1 MHRFLPR
8 TGLWQH
14 RDFKRLWAGQTVS
27 MFGSMV
33 SNIAIPFAAIIELDA
48 TPFDIAALRVAQ
60 VAPAF
65 LVGLVA
71 GAIADRMQRRPLM
84 IGADAMRAVLLALIP
99 LAALLDSLSI
109 WLLVAVSASVSVCSV
124 MFDVTYQAYLP
135 SLVGRG
141 QLVEANSKLTASAS
155 VAESSAFAAGGWLV
169 QLLTAP
175 AAIFID
181 ALTFVG
187 SAVAIRSIEHK
198 ETTQARADGDE
209 HLLREAAAGVRR
221 VAADGGLLALAGAA
235 AMLNFSTSVFGAVF
249 LLFVTNELAFEP
261 GSLGLIFAVGGVTS
275 LIGAVLAE
283 RVIDGLGARRAMAV
297 MLLVVAIGMTVVPVS
312 PEASLLAIVLL
323 VANQL
328 IVDPAWTVFEIAG
341 VSTRQT
347 ITPDAW
353 LGRVNG
359 TFRVVEFGAI
369 LLGALIGAWIGSE
382 FGLREA
388 LWVAVAGTVVGVV
401 PLLLASELKGSEGAL
416 V

>member
-1 MHRFLPR
+1 MFRFFPR

-33 SNIAIPFAAIIELDA
+33 STIAIPFAAIIELDA
-48 TPFDIAALRVAQ
+48 SPFNIAALRVAQ

-65 LVGLVA
+65 LVGLIA
-71 GAIADRMQRRPLM
+71 GAVADRMHRRPLM
-84 IGADAMRAVLLALIP
+84 IGADVLRAVLLGLIP
-99 LAALLDSLSI
+99 LAAVFDVLSI
-109 WLLVAVSASVSVCSV
+109 WLLVAVSAGLSVCSV
-124 MFDVTYQAYLP
+124 MFDVAYQAYLP

-175 AAIFID
+175 VAIFID
-181 ALTFVG
+181 ALTFLW
-187 SAVAIRSIEHK
+187 SAVAIRTIEHV
-198 ETTQARADGDE
+198 EVAQARTGDEE

-221 VAADGGLLALAGAA
+221 VVNDGGLLALAGSAA
-235 AMLNFSTSVFGAVF
+235 IFNLSTSVFGAVF
-249 LLFVTNELAFEP
+249 LLFVTNELDFEP

-283 RVIDGLGARRAMAV
+283 RVIDGLGPPRAMAV
-297 MLLVVAIGMTVVPVS
+297 MLLIVAIGKAVVPVS
-312 PEASLLAIVLL
+312 PEVSLLAVALL

-341 VSTRQT
+341 VSTRQM

-359 TFRVVEFGAI
+359 TFRVVEFGAV
-369 LLGALIGAWIGSE
+369 LLGALIGAWIGTE

-388 LWVAVAGTVVGVV
+388 LWVAVAGTVVAVV
-401 PLLLASELKGSEGAL
+401 PLMFASQLRTSEVAQE
-416 V
+416 